1 MPNATKVERVAELK
15 EQIEGANALL
25 LTEYRGLTVEEITE
39 LRRSL
44 REVDASLSVIKNTL
58 MLRAAND
65 AGLTELDELLAGPS
79 AVAFIQGDVV
89 AVAKKLKDA
98 SKQYPALVIKG
109 GYMDGSVLDA
119 AGASALAELESREV
133 MLSKIAGLLKGEMS
147 RAAAAFIAAQ
157 SQFLSL
163 LEAYKE
169 KLPAGD
175 EPAAEAEAAAAA
187 EVRGRGSTE
196 QRRKRPQQ
204 KRHPAR
210 KQQRR
215 APRRKQMAKV
225 KTEDL
230 LESFKEMT
238 LLELS
243 EFIKQFEETF
253 DVKAASAAPVM
264 MAGPGGGGG
273 GEAPEEQTEFD
284 VVLNGA
290 GDQKIQVIKEV
301 RALTSLGL
309 KEAKDLV
316 DSAPKPVLEK
326 VAKDVADKAKDQLEA
341 AGASVEVK

>member
-25 LTEYRGLTVEEITE
+25 LTEYRGLTVSEITE

-79 AVAFIQGDVV
+79 AVAFISGDVV

-98 SKQYPALVIKG
+98 SKQFPALVIKG
-109 GYMDGSVLDA
+109 GYMDGAVLDA

-175 EPAAEAEAAAAA
+175 APAAEEAPVAEAEAEAEAEAPAA
-187 EVRGRGSTE
+187 EEAPVEEAATSTE
-196 QRRKRPQQ
+196 EE
-204 KRHPAR
+204 ADGES
-210 KQQRR
+210 
-215 APRRKQMAKV
+215 
-225 KTEDL
+225 ED
-230 LESFKEMT
+230 
-238 LLELS
+238 
-243 EFIKQFEETF
+243 
-253 DVKAASAAPVM
+253 
-264 MAGPGGGGG
+264 
-273 GEAPEEQTEFD
+273 
-284 VVLNGA
+284 
-290 GDQKIQVIKEV
+290 
-301 RALTSLGL
+301 
-309 KEAKDLV
+309 
-316 DSAPKPVLEK
+316 
-326 VAKDVADKAKDQLEA
+326 
-341 AGASVEVK
+341 